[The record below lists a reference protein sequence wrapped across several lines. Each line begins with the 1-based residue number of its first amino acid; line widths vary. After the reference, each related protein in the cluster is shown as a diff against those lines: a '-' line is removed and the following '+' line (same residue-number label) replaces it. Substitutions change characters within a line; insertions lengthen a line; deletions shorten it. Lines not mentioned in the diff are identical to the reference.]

1 MALATPV
8 NLAPTVNPAAC
19 YVGEKHQPWDPL
31 GHLQGEREA
40 AAEFPKARSPRS
52 PQWALGRAR
61 LRPRVAALG
70 LDHRPLLHHT
80 SKQSNFLV
88 LLIISPLM
96 MPKHEQIGI

>member
-1 MALATPV
+1 M
-8 NLAPTVNPAAC
+8 
-19 YVGEKHQPWDPL
+19 GENHQPWGLL
-31 GHLQGEREA
+31 GHLQGEQEA

-52 PQWALGRAR
+52 PQRALGRAG
-61 LRPRVAALG
+61 LGPRVAALG
-70 LDHRPLLHHT
+70 LDHGPLLHHT